1 MEKKKTLYS
10 SDKLKSHPDKFLE
23 KHLLSVGSLCQEI
36 VSSKKLNLDNYID
49 FKTIQD
55 ISYLIGI
62 THDCGKA
69 TSYFQEYINEKDVTR
84 KEKLRNKAETHHG
97 ILSSIF
103 TYYTVGKYLLDKNL
117 LNNEYYQ
124 YLPVICF
131 LVAKK
136 HHGNL
141 DNIDDEIINIEEN
154 VLENQ
159 IKAIDFKN
167 LRETYKKLFL
177 RIKFNFDFSVVKD
190 KVLNSEPLYVY
201 GKIKEYKENSKE
213 ILKRKEN

>member
-69 TSYFQEYINEKDVTR
+69 TSFYQGIKHAVGIIQKTVKFIFCRVSTSPLEFKPF
-84 KEKLRNKAETHHG
+84 RNNKT
-97 ILSSIF
+97 
-103 TYYTVGKYLLDKNL
+103 
-117 LNNEYYQ
+117 
-124 YLPVICF
+124 
-131 LVAKK
+131 
-136 HHGNL
+136 
-141 DNIDDEIINIEEN
+141 
-154 VLENQ
+154 
-159 IKAIDFKN
+159 
-167 LRETYKKLFL
+167 
-177 RIKFNFDFSVVKD
+177 
-190 KVLNSEPLYVY
+190 
-201 GKIKEYKENSKE
+201 
-213 ILKRKEN
+213 